1 MLLIEAS
8 LSEFGL
14 ANLKSITTPGILE
27 DQPMSRQWFLNE
39 MEVLLQGFVRS
50 YTEGQRSH
58 GANHV
63 DKHSSVKTGAP
74 SCQVA
79 VSAGRFGRARVA
91 SRLPGQPQPDVE
103 NTPEM
108 GGGSLKSLG
117 PPLEVMA
124 ITVSSCFT
132 PSLRHVN

>member
-39 MEVLLQGFVRS
+39 MEVLLQGFVRT

-58 GANHV
+58 GANVFVRTHHV
-63 DKHSSVKTGAP
+63 EKHSSVKTGAP

-108 GGGSLKSLG
+108 GGRSLKSLSPFG
-117 PPLEVMA
+117 G
-124 ITVSSCFT
+124 
-132 PSLRHVN
+132 HG